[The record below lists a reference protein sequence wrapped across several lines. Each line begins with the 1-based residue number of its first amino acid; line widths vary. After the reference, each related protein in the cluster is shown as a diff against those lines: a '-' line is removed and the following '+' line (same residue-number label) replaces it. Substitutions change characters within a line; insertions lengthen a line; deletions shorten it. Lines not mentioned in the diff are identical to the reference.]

1 MNFPVY
7 DKLPVTEENV
17 IDALVAR
24 ARASS
29 EASHNAIKEAQA
41 LAESRRREEDKLTQ
55 QILSMGRK

>member
-29 EASHNAIKEAQA
+29 EASHKEILAAQE
-41 LAESRRREEDKLTQ
+41 LAKTRRREEEKLTQ